1 MKIKNIIFDFG
12 GVLLDWNPKYLY
24 QHHFDN
30 ATDMNYFL
38 ENICTQAWNEEQDCG
53 RTLAEGTHLLQAQF
67 PEFHDKIQLYYDQWE
82 TMLKSD
88 IAGTVAILY
97 QLKPKF
103 KLYGLTNFS
112 AETIGKAFKRYP
124 FFQEFEGI
132 VVSGTEKMI
141 KPDKRFY
148 QILFDRY
155 NVNPTETIF
164 IDDNLNNIIAGQE
177 LGLHCIHFTNPEN
190 LQTALDKILN
200 E

>member
-12 GVLLDWNPKYLY
+12 GVLLDWNPQYLY

-30 ATDMNYFL
+30 EPDMNHFL
-38 ENICTQAWNEEQDCG
+38 ENICTQSWNEEQDRG
-53 RTLAEGTHLLQAQF
+53 RTLAEGTQLLQTQF
-67 PEFHDKIQLYYDQWE
+67 PEFHDKIQLYYDHWE

-88 IAGTVAILY
+88 IAGTVEILY
-97 QLKPKF
+97 ELKPKF

-148 QILFDRY
+148 QILFERY
-155 NVNPTETIF
+155 AINPSETLF
-164 IDDNLNNIIAGQE
+164 IDDNLNNITAGQE
-177 LGLHCIHFTNPEN
+177 LGLHCIHFTNPDDLR
-190 LQTALDKILN
+190 LQLDTLLK
-200 E
+200 